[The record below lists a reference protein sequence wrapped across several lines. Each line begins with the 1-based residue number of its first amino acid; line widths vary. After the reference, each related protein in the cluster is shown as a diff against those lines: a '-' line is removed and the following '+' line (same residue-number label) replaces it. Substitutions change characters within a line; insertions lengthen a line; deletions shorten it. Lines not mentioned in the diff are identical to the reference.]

1 VNNESWLIPARQL
14 CWSKKTFHS
23 RNLGEAPTQE
33 KQSKDAAGRGKLV
46 IAVVGDDGFSSDE

>member
-33 KQSKDAAGRGKLV
+33 KQSKDAAVENWSLRWWATTVLV
-46 IAVVGDDGFSSDE
+46 RMSN